1 MKNVCCPQCKHTVS
15 FDETQYENGQVLVV
29 KCPSCSKKFGVRVKR
44 EVQKVH
50 SSQPEQADVVEQPV
64 NPPSTEGCGQI
75 VVIENNYCFRQEFQ
89 LHMGDNLIGRLK
101 ANYVVDCPI
110 ESGDLNIDYRH
121 CVIRVTRKKNGQL
134 QYVLRDNPSNKGTF
148 VEGVRLGLKEKRVIE
163 DGSVFSIGLTSVM
176 LKLS

>member
-1 MKNVCCPQCKHTVS
+1 MKNVCCPQCKHVIS
-15 FDETQYENGQVLVV
+15 FDETQYENGQTLVV
-29 KCPSCSKKFGVRVKR
+29 RCPSCDKKFGVRVKR
-44 EVQKVH
+44 EAKVPVSEPPAEMEAPTVQ
-50 SSQPEQADVVEQPV
+50 
-64 NPPSTEGCGQI
+64 PPSTEGCGQI

-89 LHMGDNLIGRLK
+89 LHMGDNLIGRQK
-101 ANYVVDCPI
+101 EHYVVDCPI

-134 QYVLRDNPSNKGTF
+134 QYVLRDQPSNKGTF
-148 VEGVRLGLKEKRVIE
+148 VEGVRLGAKEQRVIE